1 MTKCSENSLLELLQE
16 LEIPYE
22 EVKQAPEEGGY
33 IERET
38 DL

>member
-1 MTKCSENSLLELLQE
+1 MTKYSENPLLELLQE
-16 LEIPYE
+16 LGIPFE
-22 EVKQAPEEGGY
+22 EVKQALEEGGY